1 MSPTS
6 YCGVPSTLYSQ
17 KYIVWTGDWK
27 SPPILKEPTPDTF
40 TSTLSDSD
48 DITDEISTYWFGA
61 NVYVCEFPVAGSI
74 TVMVTVFGDKFSRY
88 ISADGEEL
96 DDEDEELLFCELTP

>member
-6 YCGVPSTLYSQ
+6 FSQ
-17 KYIVWTGDWK
+17 KYIVWIEDWE
-27 SPPILKEPTPDTF
+27 SPPILKEPTPDTS

-61 NVYVCEFPVAGSI
+61 NVYVCEFPVVRSI
-74 TVMVTVFGDKFSRY
+74 TVMVTVFGARFSKY
-88 ISADGEEL
+88 ILNGGEEL
-96 DDEDEELLFCELTP
+96 DGEDEELLFCELTP